1 MTRIVLEIGLA
12 IAFVALIA
20 LATVYRRSSRRASLR
35 FKVLNDIALVADG
48 GRSLEQTLDE
58 IAKILVPTL
67 GDYCMIDVIE
77 EGRIRR
83 AAVRADGP
91 DAEAVEKRLAE
102 RKPALQEQ
110 IADAASVARQE
121 PRLFERVTEDDLR
134 PFAETEDDLAFLLS
148 MEVRSFVTVELRAR
162 ARPTGVLSI
171 GVSHSGRRFRQND
184 ADFAAILA
192 GRVALA
198 LDNAGLFSNLERS
211 ERERAEIAE
220 TLQRGLLP
228 PPLPHIPGWSVAAM
242 YRPAGA
248 ENEIGGDFYDAFRIA
263 GGWMVVVGDVTGR
276 GAQAASVTALARYT
290 LRTAA
295 ALTGDPVIALET
307 LNRALLTRSG
317 ASLCSVAAIAIDEDP
332 ARPVELAIA
341 GHPAPLLIDDE
352 AVVEVSVPAPVLG
365 AFADVSWGI
374 ERIQVRPGQQL
385 VVITDGVTE
394 CSGAAGR
401 FGEERLHKALAG
413 VSSPALAAAAL
424 EGALTDFSAGELDDD
439 AAILAIAPTAAA
451 GEPALS
457 TDQHL
462 VERLFEAFNRRD
474 AEEIVAVCD
483 EAMEF
488 FPVGT
493 AEAVGRTAPYVGPS
507 GLHDYL
513 GDVDRAWEELL
524 ITPTAVERR
533 SGSLLVRGRV
543 YVRSRELGIRDVPMA
558 WIWDVA
564 DGRFTRGEVF
574 PDPTRQSSA
583 SLAGSRVEAAVVGET
598 VGTPAALHLGPFVR
612 ISRQGLEQ

>member
-1 MTRIVLEIGLA
+1 MTGLEIGLA
-12 IAFVALIA
+12 LAIVALLV
-20 LATVYRRSSRRASLR
+20 LAGFYRAGSRRSRLR
-35 FKVLNDIALVADG
+35 FQILEDIASVADG
-48 GRSLEQTLDE
+48 GRSLEQTLDA
-58 IAKILVPTL
+58 IAAILVPAL

-83 AAVRADGP
+83 AAVRVDGP
-91 DAEAVEKRLAE
+91 RAEVVEKGLAE
-102 RKPALQEQ
+102 REPALQAQ

-134 PFAETEDDLAFLLS
+134 PVAESEEDLRFLLA
-148 MEVRSFVTVELRAR
+148 MGIRSFVTVELRAR
-162 ARPTGVLSI
+162 GRPTGILSV
-171 GVSHSGRRFRQND
+171 GVSDSGRRYRQDD

-228 PPLPHIPGWSVAAM
+228 SRLPHIPGWSVAAM

-263 GGWMVVVGDVTGR
+263 GGWMVVIGDVTGR
-276 GAQAASVTALARYT
+276 GAQAAAVTALARYT

-307 LNRALLTRSG
+307 LNRDLLTRPG
-317 ASLCSVAAIAIDEDP
+317 ASLCSVAAMAIDEDSSK
-332 ARPVELAIA
+332 PVRLAIA
-341 GHPAPLLIDDE
+341 GHPAPLLVDRD
-352 AVVEVSVPAPVLG
+352 AVVEATVSAPVLG
-365 AFADVSWGI
+365 AFPDAGWGI
-374 ERIQVRPGQQL
+374 EHVEVRPGQQL

-394 CSGAAGR
+394 STGAEDR
-401 FGEERLHKALAG
+401 FGEPRLRAALAG
-413 VSSPALAAAAL
+413 VSSPALAVQRI
-424 EGALTDFSAGELDDD
+424 EGALNEFSAGPLDDD
-439 AAILAIAPTAAA
+439 AAILAIAPTPAVA
-451 GEPALS
+451 EPAS
-457 TDQHL
+457 AADRKL

-474 AEEIVAVCD
+474 AEEIEAVC
-483 EAMEF
+483 EESLEF

-513 GDVDRAWEELL
+513 ADVDRAWEELL
-524 ITPTAVERR
+524 IASNSIERH

-558 WIWDVA
+558 WVWDVA
-564 DGRFTRGEVF
+564 AGRFTRGEVF
-574 PDPTRQSSA
+574 PDPDQALLR
-583 SLAGSRVEAAVVGET
+583 LAGPLEA
-598 VGTPAALHLGPFVR
+598 
-612 ISRQGLEQ
+612 